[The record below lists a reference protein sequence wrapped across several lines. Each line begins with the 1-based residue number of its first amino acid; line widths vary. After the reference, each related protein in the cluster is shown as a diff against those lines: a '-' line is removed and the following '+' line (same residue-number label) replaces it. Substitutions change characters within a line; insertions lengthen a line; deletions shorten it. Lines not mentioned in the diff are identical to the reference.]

1 MHSRSVDLCV
11 CILIKKF
18 NFSLDSLPCAVGCK
32 MSICSDKRR
41 VGVTVVVPSCSGEA
55 PVVADGEAVTTE
67 VLEME
72 VRIRVHI
79 LGSAVLVVCGGSV
92 ATVRE

>member
-1 MHSRSVDLCV
+1 M
-11 CILIKKF
+11 
-18 NFSLDSLPCAVGCK
+18 
-32 MSICSDKRR
+32 
-41 VGVTVVVPSCSGEA
+41 VVPSCSGEV

-79 LGSAVLVVCGGSV
+79 LGSAVFVVCGGSV

>member
-1 MHSRSVDLCV
+1 
-11 CILIKKF
+11 
-18 NFSLDSLPCAVGCK
+18 

-55 PVVADGEAVTTE
+55 PIVADGETVTTE
-67 VLEME
+67 VLEMK
-72 VRIRVHI
+72 
-79 LGSAVLVVCGGSV
+79 GSAALVVCGGSV

>member
-1 MHSRSVDLCV
+1 M
-11 CILIKKF
+11 
-18 NFSLDSLPCAVGCK
+18 
-32 MSICSDKRR
+32 
-41 VGVTVVVPSCSGEA
+41 VVPSCSGEG
-55 PVVADGEAVTTE
+55 PVVADGETVTTE

-72 VRIRVHI
+72 VRIPVHI